1 MAFHGQG
8 AFPHQRRPIQRQE
21 QERPVDCQKFQAP
34 SFFEIKPLSSC
45 RHPNIHQHSKTHARS
60 INIMEGK
67 KDIKD
72 CVLCGKACKK
82 ATRKD
87 FSCGCDPYCTTCATA
102 YLKSCISK
110 PFRKPKCD
118 GGCGSQKP
126 FPDLWAR
133 QLLRRKEATT
143 YFDLADEAD
152 EVSRNAALYCHDTAC
167 GRYIPL
173 RYRFGL
179 NNVAG
184 TVSGTGT
191 CPCGKLT
198 CIGCGDKVHQGE
210 TCAEV
215 EARWKA
221 EGKLKEELER
231 QSRRTME
238 QLTIKQCP
246 VCGSPAEKADGG
258 CNYVQCASCENTFDW
273 DEASVIDHSKYVDGK
288 PGDDKPEGI
297 ESRTEKSAYDNL
309 ESFEFNPFE
318 DKPAENE
325 FAESNAANGNSSE
338 AMAIDEPAETM

>member
-1 MAFHGQG
+1 
-8 AFPHQRRPIQRQE
+8 
-21 QERPVDCQKFQAP
+21 
-34 SFFEIKPLSSC
+34 
-45 RHPNIHQHSKTHARS
+45 
-60 INIMEGK
+60 MEGK

-167 GRYIPL
+167 GR
-173 RYRFGL
+173 FGL

-198 CIGCGDKVHQGE
+198 CIECGDKVHQGE

-246 VCGSPAEKADGG
+246 ICQSLLRRLMVAVTTFSKFLCSMWKLLLWRCFFLFFERLLINFLAR
-258 CNYVQCASCENTFDW
+258 VFRCASCENTFDW

>member
-1 MAFHGQG
+1 
-8 AFPHQRRPIQRQE
+8 
-21 QERPVDCQKFQAP
+21 
-34 SFFEIKPLSSC
+34 
-45 RHPNIHQHSKTHARS
+45 
-60 INIMEGK
+60 MEGK

-133 QLLRRKEATT
+133 QLLRRKEAKT

-179 NNVAG
+179 NNDAG
-184 TVSGTGT
+184 TVGGTGT

-231 QSRRTME
+231 QSHRIME
-238 QLTIKQCP
+238 QLSIKQCP
-246 VCGSPAEKADGG
+246 VCQSPAEKADGG
-258 CNYVQCASCENTFDW
+258 CNYVH
-273 DEASVIDHSKYVDGK
+273 VIDHSKFVDGK
-288 PGDDKPEGI
+288 PGDGKPEGI
-297 ESRTEKSAYDNL
+297 ESEVEKSVHDNL

-318 DKPAENE
+318 DKPADNE
-325 FAESNAANGNSSE
+325 FAESNAANANSSE
-338 AMAIDEPAETM
+338 AMAIDEPAETI